1 MSCTNGRQLELM
13 VKSRRNIDFR
23 RTATLVA
30 GVALFAVPTV
40 FTVVPGWTRWNGGWR
55 AAILAAW
62 FLIAVAIVFA
72 ETVRGEAI
80 QELTADRAALLKY
93 LRLTGMSD
101 VLSAL
106 LRGGTRDIPE
116 SYEFTLYLFV
126 DNRNEL
132 WPYYPK
138 LNPRRDRDPRIF
150 VSGKGATGTAWQDQ
164 EVVVVRGDDVSNE
177 AYGLTAVQQEFYK
190 GFRSVAS
197 AVVWEEN
204 TRPIGVVT
212 ALGKVDDGYFA
223 REGGRDS
230 LRMLAQALGVV
241 LNRIP
246 ERDDLELEGA

>member
-1 MSCTNGRQLELM
+1 MFRP
-13 VKSRRNIDFR
+13 RRNIDFR
-23 RTATLVA
+23 RAVTLVA
-30 GVALFAVPTV
+30 GVLLFAVPTL
-40 FTVVPGWTRWNGGWR
+40 FTVVPAWTNWDGRFR

-62 FLIAVAIVFA
+62 FLIAIAIVFA

-80 QELTADRAALLKY
+80 QELTGDRAALLKY

-106 LRGGTRDIPE
+106 LRPGTRDIPD
-116 SYEFTLYLFV
+116 SYQFTLYLFV
-126 DNRNEL
+126 EGRNEL
-132 WPYYPK
+132 WPYHPK
-138 LNPRRDRDPRIF
+138 LNPRRDPDPRIF
-150 VSGKGATGTAWQDQ
+150 VAGKGATGTAWQDQ

-177 AYGLTAVQQEFYK
+177 AYGLTAVQQEFYR

-212 ALGKVDDGYFA
+212 ALSAVDDGFFE

-241 LNRIP
+241 LNRIL
-246 ERDDLELEGA
+246 ERDDLDLEGA